1 MIEAHA
7 KLTQW
12 IKDNPQAAQEH
23 VVDELMH
30 LTQSEEK
37 EREDFRKMV
46 SSSWKRMTLTDTVDI
61 ANLEQ
66 FVEDGQSTGL
76 LDHVPPVKE
85 MLYSP
90 EPSTAEN

>member
-1 MIEAHA
+1 
-7 KLTQW
+7 
-12 IKDNPQAAQEH
+12 
-23 VVDELMH
+23 
-30 LTQSEEK
+30 
-37 EREDFRKMV
+37 
-46 SSSWKRMTLTDTVDI
+46 MTLTDTVDI